1 MSETSTRHF
10 LLKELAGI
18 VVAVLVLV
26 GVWEVAYLALPRNVY
41 FVDPWTTVLAFF
53 QGSSELWKMIG
64 VTCLMLLIGYVIA
77 VAFAFLLA
85 GFAAISPTVRRSNLP
100 IVLLVGSIPTVV
112 IVPILLLLLGRGLV
126 TIIVVIIIVT
136 FLQAYLSLLD
146 GLTAISPALIDYV
159 RVSGGGI
166 LKQLR
171 SVRVPAAIPAFIT
184 AARLTLPAAL
194 SGVILAEIIAT
205 GTGIGSYINFSKAY
219 FEYPQ
224 VWAGIFAVLLI
235 SAFGYGILSSVERR
249 LRDRYVTK

>member
-1 MSETSTRHF
+1 MSERSSRHF

-18 VVAVLVLV
+18 VVAVLVLI
-26 GVWEVAYLALPRNVY
+26 GAWQLAYLALPRNVY
-41 FVDPWTTVLAFF
+41 FVDPWTTVVAFF

-64 VTCLMLLIGYVIA
+64 VTCAMLVIGYIIA

-85 GFAAISPTVRRSNLP
+85 GFAAISPVVRSSNLP
-100 IVLLVGSIPTVV
+100 IVLIVGSIPTVV

-126 TIIVVIIIVT
+126 TIVVVIIIVT

-146 GLTAISPALIDYV
+146 GLTAVSPALIDYV
-159 RVSGGGI
+159 KVSGGGI
-166 LKQLR
+166 LRELR
-171 SVRVPAAIPAFIT
+171 SVRVPAAIPAFVT

-219 FEYPQ
+219 FNYDQ

-235 SAFGYGILSSVERR
+235 SAFSYGILTSVEHS
-249 LRDRYVTK
+249 LRDRFVNT